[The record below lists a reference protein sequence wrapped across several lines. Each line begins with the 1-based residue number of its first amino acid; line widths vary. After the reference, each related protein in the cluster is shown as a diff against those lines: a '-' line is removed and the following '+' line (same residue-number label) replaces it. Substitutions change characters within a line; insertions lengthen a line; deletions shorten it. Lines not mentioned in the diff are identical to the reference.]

1 MLRKK
6 SLFALACVLCL
17 SLATAAAASA
27 AAFDWQ
33 KHKGKT
39 ITFITSNHPWS
50 NAVLKYQDEFTTL
63 TGIKLKVDTFQEQQA
78 RQRMLTILQ
87 SKSSDMDVFMSL
99 KSRDGWMYDKA
110 GWYADLYPLTKSA
123 MPAEYKFDDFGK
135 GPLSGEI
142 INNKLTGIPLNV
154 EGPVL
159 YYRKDVLKDAGV
171 QPPQTLEDLEVVCKA
186 IKAKRPDIIPWATRG
201 LKPALPFT
209 FSVFLHN
216 MGGEYVVGG
225 KSNLAHPTTK
235 KAMAYYANL
244 LRDYGPPGSVNNTFY
259 QTSALYRDGRVAM
272 DFEATNEFNSIM
284 EGGARLNDTGIML
297 LPPAKN
303 GQNKPTVIG
312 WGVSVSNFSKQKE
325 AAWYFIMWATSPE
338 MQERLIADG
347 IMPPRI
353 SALKSKTFNEWTS
366 VHPIRQ
372 EWANAVIKI
381 SELGTSNVFGP
392 DVINQAEG
400 RDIVG
405 NAVNEIMLGTRTVD
419 DAAANANRL
428 LDAMLKKEKK

>member
-1 MLRKK
+1 MFKRKT
-6 SLFALACVLCL
+6 LLALACILCL
-17 SLATAAAASA
+17 SLAATVASA
-27 AAFDWQ
+27 SSFDWQ

-50 NAVLKYQDEFTTL
+50 NAILKYQDEFTAL

-99 KSRDGWMYDKA
+99 KSRDGWMYEKA
-110 GWYADLYPLTKSA
+110 GWYADLTSFSKNNVSPDY
-123 MPAEYKFDDFGK
+123 MFDDIGA
-135 GPLSGEI
+135 GPLSGEV
-142 INNKLTGIPLNV
+142 INGKLTGIPLNV

-159 YYRKDVLKDAGV
+159 YYRKDILKQAGV
-171 QPPQTLEDLEVVCKA
+171 EPPKTLEELEDVCKA
-186 IKAKRPDIIPWATRG
+186 IKEKVPGMIPFATRG

-216 MGGEYVVGG
+216 FGGEYVVDG

-235 KAMAYYANL
+235 KAMAFYANL

-259 QTSALYRDGRVAM
+259 QTSALYREGRVAM

-284 EGGARLNDTGIML
+284 EGGARLDDTGIML
-297 LPPAKN
+297 LPAGKS

-312 WGVSVSNFSKQKE
+312 WGISISNFSKQKE
-325 AAWYFIMWATSPE
+325 AAWYFVMWATSPQ

-347 IMPPRI
+347 IMPPRL
-353 SALKSKTFNEWTS
+353 SALTSPTFKEWTS

-372 EWANAVIKI
+372 EWADTIVKI
-381 SELGTSNVFGP
+381 SEIGTSNVFGP
-392 DVINQAEG
+392 GVINQAEG

-405 NAVNEIMLGTRTVD
+405 QAVNEIMLGTRSVD
-419 DAAANANRL
+419 EAAIVANRN
-428 LDAMLKKEKK
+428 LDAMLKKERR